1 MKKLILLLLLVLS
14 GYLLKAQ
21 ENHRIETL
29 DSLFDIVNSEEK
41 GMGSISIFSNG
52 KEFYQRSIGYSDVEK
67 NLQSNATTKYRI
79 GSITKTFTAVV
90 IMQLVEEDK
99 LKMDSYL
106 SDFFPD
112 VPNSEKI
119 TLEHLLRHESGI
131 FNVTDDKDFTTW
143 MKKLQ
148 TREAMLKRIIK
159 NGTLFEPGDET
170 RYSNSNYLLL
180 SYIAEIV
187 EKKDYA
193 AIVEQRIIDKLHLKN
208 TFYGGKINAE
218 DNQARSYVK
227 TEGNWKVTPETDM
240 SVPMGAGGLVSTP
253 EDLNIFYYNLFEGD
267 LMSKASL
274 EAMKTTKEGT
284 GMGLMKLDFNDFEVF
299 GHGGGIDGFS
309 SISVHFP
316 EEKLTASYISN
327 ASDYPLNSIFIE
339 AMKITLGLPYQ
350 FPDFA
355 PPTTIDPEILE
366 QYAGTYGSAKFP
378 IDVAIFHKE
387 GILYIQGTGQPPV
400 PLDALEENIFKA
412 DQLMLKLTFRPSENK
427 MMLEQGGTMYELKR
441 E

>member
-1 MKKLILLLLLVLS
+1 MKKLILTLVLVVS
-14 GYLLKAQ
+14 GYLLNAQ
-21 ENHRIETL
+21 ENHRVQTL
-29 DSLFDIVNSEEK
+29 DSLFDIVKSKEK

-52 KEFYQRSIGYSDVEK
+52 KEFYQRSIGYSDVE
-67 NLQSNATTKYRI
+67 NNVEANATTKYRI

-90 IMQLVEEDK
+90 IMQLIEEDK
-99 LKMDSYL
+99 LKLDSYL
-106 SDFFPD
+106 SDFFPE

-131 FNVTDDKDFTTW
+131 FNVTDDEDFTTW
-143 MKKLQ
+143 MKKPQ

-253 EDLNIFYYNLFEGD
+253 KDLNIFYYNLFEGD

-274 EAMKTTKEGT
+274 EAMKTTNDGT
-284 GMGLMKLDFNDFEVF
+284 GLGLMKLTFNGFEVY

-309 SISVHFP
+309 SIAVHFP
-316 EEKLTASYISN
+316 EEKITASYIAN

-339 AMKITLGLPYQ
+339 AMKITLSLPYQ
-350 FPDFA
+350 IPDFA
-355 PPTTIDPEILE
+355 PPTALDPEILE
-366 QYAGTYGSAKFP
+366 QYTGTYGSAEFP

-387 GILYIQGTGQPPV
+387 GILYAQGTDQPPV
-400 PLDALEENIFKA
+400 PLDVAGENIFKA
-412 DQLMLKLTFRPSENK
+412 DQIMLKLTFIPKKEK
-427 MMLEQGGTMYELKR
+427 MMLEQGGKVNELKR
-441 E
+441 K

>member
-21 ENHRIETL
+21 ENHRTETL
-29 DSLFDIVNSEEK
+29 DSLFDIVNSKEK

-67 NLQSNATTKYRI
+67 NLEANATTKYRI

-119 TLEHLLRHESGI
+119 TLEHLLRHQSGI
-131 FNVTDDKDFTTW
+131 FNITDDKDFTTW
-143 MKKLQ
+143 MKKPQ
-148 TREAMLKRIIK
+148 TREAMLKRIIE
-159 NGTLFEPGDET
+159 NGILFEPGKET

-180 SYIAEIV
+180 SYIAEMM
-187 EKKDYA
+187 EEKDYA
-193 AIVEQRIIDKLHLKN
+193 EIVEERILDELDLKN
-208 TFYGGKINAE
+208 TSYGGKINPG

-227 TEGNWKVTPETDM
+227 EEDSWRVTPETDM
-240 SVPMGAGGLVSTP
+240 SVPMGAGGLISTP
-253 EDLNIFYYNLFEGD
+253 EDLNIFYYNLFQGK
-267 LMSKASL
+267 LVSKASL
-274 EAMKTTKEGT
+274 EAMTTTNDGT
-284 GMGLMKLDFNDFEVF
+284 GLGLMKLPFNDFEVY

-309 SISVHFP
+309 SIAVHFP
-316 EEKLTASYISN
+316 KEKISASYISN
-327 ASDYPLNSIFIE
+327 ASDYPLNNIFLETI
-339 AMKITLGLPYQ
+339 KITLGLPYQ
-350 FPDFA
+350 IPDFA
-355 PPTTIDPEILE
+355 PPTKLDSEILE
-366 QYAGTYGSAKFP
+366 QYAGTYGSAEFP

-387 GILYIQGTGQPPV
+387 GVLYIQGTGQPPV

>member
-1 MKKLILLLLLVLS
+1 
-14 GYLLKAQ
+14 
-21 ENHRIETL
+21 
-29 DSLFDIVNSEEK
+29 
-41 GMGSISIFSNG
+41 MGSVSIFSNG
-52 KEFYQRSIGYSDVEK
+52 KEFYQRSIGYSDVE
-67 NLQSNATTKYRI
+67 NNVEANATTKYRI

-90 IMQLVEEDK
+90 IMLLIEEDK
-99 LKMDSYL
+99 LKLDSYL
-106 SDFFPD
+106 SDFFPE

-143 MKKLQ
+143 MKKPQ

-180 SYIAEIV
+180 SYIAEII

-193 AIVEQRIIDKLHLKN
+193 AIVEDRIIDKLGLKN
-208 TFYGGKINAE
+208 TFYGKEINTE

-227 TEGNWKVTPETDM
+227 TAGAWEVTPETDM

-253 EDLNIFYYNLFEGD
+253 EDLNIFYYNLFEGN
-267 LMSKASL
+267 LVSKASL
-274 EAMKTTKEGT
+274 ESMKTTNEGT
-284 GMGLMKLDFNDFEVF
+284 GLGLMKLTFNDFEVY

-309 SISVHFP
+309 SIAVHLP
-316 EEKLTASYISN
+316 EEKITASYIAN

-339 AMKITLGLPYQ
+339 AIKITLGLPYQ
-350 FPDFA
+350 IPDFA
-355 PPTTIDPEILE
+355 PPKALDPELLE
-366 QYAGTYGSAKFP
+366 QYTGNYGSPEFP

-387 GILYIQGTGQPPV
+387 GILYAQGTGQPPV
-400 PLDALEENIFKA
+400 PLDVAGEDIFKA
-412 DQLMLKLTFRPSENK
+412 DQIMLKLTFIPAENK
-427 MMLEQGGTMYELKR
+427 MMLEQGGKVNELKR
-441 E
+441 K

>member
-21 ENHRIETL
+21 ENHRTETL
-29 DSLFDIVNSEEK
+29 DSLFDIVNSKEK

-67 NLQSNATTKYRI
+67 NFEANATTKYRI

-143 MKKLQ
+143 MKKPQ

-274 EAMKTTKEGT
+274 EAMKTTNDGT
-284 GMGLMKLDFNDFEVF
+284 GLGLMKLTFNGFEVY

-309 SISVHFP
+309 SIAVHFP
-316 EEKLTASYISN
+316 EEKITASYIAN

-339 AMKITLGLPYQ
+339 AMKITLSLPYQ
-350 FPDFA
+350 IPDFA
-355 PPTTIDPEILE
+355 PPTALDPQVLD
-366 QYAGTYGSAKFP
+366 QYKGTYGSAEFP

-387 GILYIQGTGQPPV
+387 GILYAQGTDQPPV
-400 PLDALEENIFKA
+400 PLDVAGENIFKA
-412 DQLMLKLTFRPSENK
+412 DQIMLKLTFIPKKEK
-427 MMLEQGGTMYELKR
+427 MMLEQGGKVNELKR
-441 E
+441 K

>member
-1 MKKLILLLLLVLS
+1 MKKSTLLLLLVLS
-14 GYLLKAQ
+14 GCLVNAQ
-21 ENHRIETL
+21 HNNRIEKL
-29 DSLFDIVNSEEK
+29 DSLFDIVNSKEK

-52 KEFYQRSIGYSDVEK
+52 KEFYQRSIGYSEVAK
-67 NLQSNATTKYRI
+67 NLEANAITKYRI
-79 GSITKTFTAVV
+79 GSITKTFTAVA
-90 IMQLVEEDK
+90 IMQLIEEDK
-99 LKMDSYL
+99 LKMSSYL
-106 SDFFPD
+106 SDFFPE

-131 FNVTDDKDFTTW
+131 FNVTDDEDFTTW
-143 MKKLQ
+143 MKKSQ

-193 AIVEQRIIDKLHLKN
+193 AIVGDRIINKLHLKN

-227 TEGNWKVTPETDM
+227 AKSNWEVTPETDM

-253 EDLNIFYYNLFEGD
+253 KDLNTFYYNLFEGN
-267 LMSKASL
+267 LVLKASL
-274 EAMKTTKEGT
+274 VAMKTTKDGT
-284 GMGLMKLDFNDFEVF
+284 GLGLMKLTFNEFEVY

-309 SISVHFP
+309 SIAVHFP
-316 EEKLTASYISN
+316 KEKITASYISN
-327 ASDYPLNSIFIE
+327 ATDYPLNSIFIE
-339 AMKITLGLPYQ
+339 AVKITLGLPYQ
-350 FPDFA
+350 IPDFLPA
-355 PPTTIDPEILE
+355 KALKPELLD
-366 QYAGTYGSAKFP
+366 QYKGNYGSAEFP

-387 GILYIQGTGQPPV
+387 GILYAQGTGQPPV
-400 PLDALEENIFKA
+400 PLDAAGENIFKA
-412 DQLMLKLTFRPSENK
+412 DQLMLKLTFIPTEEI
-427 MMLEQGGTMYELKR
+427 MLLEQGGKTTELKKK
-441 E
+441 

>member
-1 MKKLILLLLLVLS
+1 MKRLLLPILLVLS
-14 GYLLKAQ
+14 GYLLQAQ
-21 ENHRIETL
+21 ENHRTETL

-67 NLQSNATTKYRI
+67 NLEANATTKYRI

-148 TREAMLKRIIK
+148 TRDAMLKRIIK

-208 TFYGGKINAE
+208 TFYGGKINAK

-253 EDLNIFYYNLFEGD
+253 DDLNIFYYNLFERD
-267 LMSKASL
+267 LVSKASL
-274 EAMKTTKEGT
+274 KAMTATNDGT
-284 GMGLMKLDFNDFEVF
+284 GLGLMKLTFNGFEVY

-309 SISVHFP
+309 SIAVHFP
-316 EEKLTASYISN
+316 EEKITASYIAN
-327 ASDYPLNSIFIE
+327 ASDYPLNSIFLE
-339 AMKITLGLPYQ
+339 AMKISLGLPYQ
-350 FPDFA
+350 IPDFA
-355 PPTTIDPEILE
+355 PPKALDPEVLD
-366 QYAGTYGSAKFP
+366 QYVGNYGSPEFP
-378 IDVAIFHKE
+378 IDVEIFHKE
-387 GILYIQGTGQPPV
+387 GILYVQGTGQPPV
-400 PLDALEENIFKA
+400 PLDVAGENIFKA
-412 DQLMLKLTFRPSENK
+412 DQLMLKLNFNPTEDM
-427 MMLEQGGTMYELKR
+427 MMLEQGGKTSELKR
-441 E
+441 Q

>member
-1 MKKLILLLLLVLS
+1 YIMKKLILLLLLVLS

-208 TFYGGKINAE
+208 TFYGGK
-218 DNQARSYVK
+218 
-227 TEGNWKVTPETDM
+227 
-240 SVPMGAGGLVSTP
+240 
-253 EDLNIFYYNLFEGD
+253 
-267 LMSKASL
+267 
-274 EAMKTTKEGT
+274 
-284 GMGLMKLDFNDFEVF
+284 
-299 GHGGGIDGFS
+299 
-309 SISVHFP
+309 
-316 EEKLTASYISN
+316 
-327 ASDYPLNSIFIE
+327 
-339 AMKITLGLPYQ
+339 
-350 FPDFA
+350 
-355 PPTTIDPEILE
+355 
-366 QYAGTYGSAKFP
+366 
-378 IDVAIFHKE
+378 
-387 GILYIQGTGQPPV
+387 
-400 PLDALEENIFKA
+400 
-412 DQLMLKLTFRPSENK
+412 
-427 MMLEQGGTMYELKR
+427 
-441 E
+441 